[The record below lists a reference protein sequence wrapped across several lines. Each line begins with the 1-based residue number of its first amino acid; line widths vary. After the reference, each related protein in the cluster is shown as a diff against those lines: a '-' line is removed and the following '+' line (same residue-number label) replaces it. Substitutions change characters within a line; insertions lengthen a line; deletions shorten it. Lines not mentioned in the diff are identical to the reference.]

1 MSLFDETQ
9 IRNTR
14 TSSHIIH
21 MVENQ
26 FDTKV
31 KIVRSDNGPEFKL
44 EHFYATKGIFHQ
56 SSHVN
61 TPQQNGVV

>member
-56 SSHVN
+56 SSRVN